1 MTEGFDFTTSEVQDW
16 EIKAIWQALDE
27 GQLLFSRHA
36 TQELSLDGLHQE
48 DVLDAISFYDEV
60 SKDLPGNHLGRAAGI
75 NFDRHLETV
84 TVRVKVGWNYGG
96 YYIVITVMAN

>member
-1 MTEGFDFTTSEVQDW
+1 MLEGFDFSTDEVHTW
-16 EIKAIWQALDE
+16 EIEAIWHAIDVGTLA
-27 GQLLFSRHA
+27 FSRHA
-36 TQELSLDGLHQE
+36 AQELSLDGLHQE

-60 SKDLPGNHLGRAAGI
+60 SKDLPDNAPGRAPGI

-84 TVRVKVGWNYGG
+84 TVRAKVGWNQGG